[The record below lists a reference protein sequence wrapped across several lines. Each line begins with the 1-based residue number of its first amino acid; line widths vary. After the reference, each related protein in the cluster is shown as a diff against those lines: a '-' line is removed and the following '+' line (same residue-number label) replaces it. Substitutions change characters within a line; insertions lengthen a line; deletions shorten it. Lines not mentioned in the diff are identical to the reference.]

1 MTARSADSIDQQAQE
16 FRLMAQSAIEPY
28 RRLWAYKADE
38 LEREAK
44 RLREEASARK

>member
-1 MTARSADSIDQQAQE
+1 MTARSADSMEAQAQE

-28 RRLWAYKADE
+28 LRLWAYRADE

-44 RLREEASARK
+44 RVREEASARE